1 MTKKQR
7 RDENIARRERA
18 EKGRLRADT
27 VARDRSSP
35 GMEFYR
41 CITCQGV
48 VSKWDIDVGGCPK
61 CGQTKIRP
69 SNLTILE
76 KLVQVWKHPAIWKWS
91 DV

>member
-1 MTKKQR
+1 MTKIEKQWSQA
-7 RDENIARRERA
+7 DETRERA
-18 EKGRLRADT
+18 AIVEKDRAG
-27 VARDRSSP
+27 P
-35 GMEFYR
+35 GTEFYR

-69 SNLTILE
+69 SNLTLLE
-76 KLVQVWKHPAIWKWS
+76 KLVQIWKHPAIWKWS